1 VFGSGRSYI
10 GEVHFR
16 QSSLF
21 SGAVLC
27 AFAALSLAGCASMG
41 MPAGPGGT
49 DPVLTGSIKAAPAG
63 RKTARGADPSDWT
76 AVRATLAKAGA
87 GGEIAWSNPAT
98 GSSGTVSLG
107 PTLAKVGAA
116 CRSFATTIN
125 DARGVRSY
133 RGEACRSGDGA
144 WKIAD
149 IVADDQ
155 VLL

>member
-1 VFGSGRSYI
+1 M
-10 GEVHFR
+10 
-16 QSSLF
+16 L
-21 SGAVLC
+21 GAL
-27 AFAALSLAGCASMG
+27 AALSLAGCASTG
-41 MPAGPGGT
+41 MPLGPGAT
-49 DPVLTGSIKAAPAG
+49 DPLVTGSIKGDLGSAKG
-63 RKTARGADPSDWT
+63 TAGADPSDWT
-76 AVRATLAKAGA
+76 AVRATLAKAAA
-87 GGEIAWSNPAT
+87 GGDVAWSNPAT

-107 PTLAKVGAA
+107 PTLAKVRGV

-133 RGEACRSGDGA
+133 RGEACRSGDGG